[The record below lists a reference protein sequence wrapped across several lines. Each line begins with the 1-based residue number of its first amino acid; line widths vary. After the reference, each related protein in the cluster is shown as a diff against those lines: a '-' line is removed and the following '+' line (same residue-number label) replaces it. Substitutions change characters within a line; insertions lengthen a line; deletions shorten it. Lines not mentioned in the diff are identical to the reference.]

1 MANGLPLRRK
11 VLQIDEE
18 KGGNGGGRNNEK
30 TTLLPY
36 IGRCAGALR
45 HTTVSLSWCCGE
57 PAFLWVEVADIH
69 SYAAL
74 AGVSTAVQ
82 RFLN

>member
-1 MANGLPLRRK
+1 MGCLFAAKSFKLMRK
-11 VLQIDEE
+11 KEE
-18 KGGNGGGRNNEK
+18 NGGGRNNEK